1 MRRHEPRLPHRPNES
16 VTRFL
21 LIRHAAHDYLGRAVP
36 GRKPG
41 VHINARGHEEAEQLA
56 RAIRGI
62 PIDAIYS
69 GPLERVRET
78 AEPLCRALNLEL
90 RIDNAFNEFDVGDWT
105 DRTLADLHRDEVWRR
120 FNSFRSCTP
129 APGGELMLEVQARVV
144 RRMCELRAQH
154 RCIAIVTHGDV
165 VRAALAYFL
174 GMHISL
180 YAQIEI
186 DPASIS
192 LIEWWDDFARVRMM
206 NAPAAAADTINA
218 FVRGDT
224 TAC

>member
-1 MRRHEPRLPHRPNES
+1 MS
-16 VTRFL
+16 GATTFL

-36 GRKPG
+36 GRKAG
-41 VHINARGHEEAEQLA
+41 VHINSRGRAEAEQLA
-56 RAIRGI
+56 SLLASA

-78 AEPLCRALNLEL
+78 AEPLSRALNVPLQ
-90 RIDNAFNEFDVGDWT
+90 IDEAFDEFDVGEWT
-105 DRTLADLHRDEVWRR
+105 DRTFADLERDETWRR
-120 FNSFRSCTP
+120 FNSFRSCTR
-129 APGGELMLEVQARVV
+129 APGGELMLEVQARVI

-165 VRAALAYFL
+165 VRAALTHFL
-174 GMHISL
+174 GVHISL
-180 YAQIEI
+180 YAAIEI
-186 DPASIS
+186 DPGSIS

-206 NAPAAAADTINA
+206 NAPASAAPTISA

-224 TAC
+224 TVC